1 MQKLIINVETG
12 EETYED
18 FTPEELATFEE
29 NRIKAEKL
37 LQEEEEKSAIKTT
50 AETKLQ
56 ALGLSA
62 DEVKILFGLQI
73 KLYSN

>member
-62 DEVKILFGLQI
+62 DEVKILFGL
-73 KLYSN
+73 